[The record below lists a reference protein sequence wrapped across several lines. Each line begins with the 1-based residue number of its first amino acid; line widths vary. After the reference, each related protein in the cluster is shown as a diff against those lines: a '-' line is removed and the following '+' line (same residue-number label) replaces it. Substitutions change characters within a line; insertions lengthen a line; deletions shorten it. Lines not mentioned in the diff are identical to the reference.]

1 MAEGSVQHW
10 FNHLFAFFIKG
21 ARRRGLPEKER
32 DELLFPSI
40 LFRFLG
46 MAVFGDPRKFFLEQS
61 AELQVELCRR
71 AGPLG
76 LSPLFYYMLADTLP
90 ERWYA
95 AFKQDF
101 YVQSQYDFRYS
112 RALKK
117 VYGGFQVC
125 ETPFISGDV
134 TLHIVSILI
143 RRSVSVRNRMFYF
156 IARTWKRCFG
166 NFWGMTGKHPTADTI
181 FLRVSACRF
190 L

>member
-125 ETPFISGDV
+125 ETPFIPLRRCYFAYCVYPYPAICFREEQDVLLSPSGQ
-134 TLHIVSILI
+134 
-143 RRSVSVRNRMFYF
+143 
-156 IARTWKRCFG
+156 
-166 NFWGMTGKHPTADTI
+166 
-181 FLRVSACRF
+181 
-190 L
+190 